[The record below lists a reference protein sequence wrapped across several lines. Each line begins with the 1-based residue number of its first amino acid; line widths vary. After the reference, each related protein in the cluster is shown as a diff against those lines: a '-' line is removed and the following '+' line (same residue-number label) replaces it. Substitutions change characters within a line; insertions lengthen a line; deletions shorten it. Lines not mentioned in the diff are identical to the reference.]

1 MLDSASTYLLLTIVH
16 SCNLLFNTA
25 TLDGRG
31 EELFLVMVP
40 WGQRNKTFKL
50 QFYLCDL
57 SVFVLGGM
65 HFGQLEAI
73 FMDCRPC
80 LCCHL
85 MWI

>member
-40 WGQRNKTFKL
+40 
-50 QFYLCDL
+50 
-57 SVFVLGGM
+57 
-65 HFGQLEAI
+65 
-73 FMDCRPC
+73 
-80 LCCHL
+80 
-85 MWI
+85 